1 LLCERPLLEALGEIK
16 INIIYVFVILLLII
30 AITETVLSGTWNK
43 YYFLHG
49 IPIFSKEIEI
59 SNINKASEEIQNFI
73 ITLDTFPGF
82 SKYKGTMF
90 DENTFAFRKKI
101 ITVSFY
107 RNDFENI
114 HGTISINPESRNV
127 EIKGYA
133 GFSLLAFLLYFFVF
147 FLSETENFVAR
158 IFPALFFIF
167 IIGLISYAFDRRKY
181 NKMLTEITELINK

>member
-1 LLCERPLLEALGEIK
+1 M
-16 INIIYVFVILLLII
+16 NIIYVFVILLLII

-59 SNINKASEEIQNFI
+59 PNINKASKEIQNFI

-90 DENTFAFRKKI
+90 DENTFAFRKKM

-114 HGTISINPESRNV
+114 HGTISINPESRKIK
-127 EIKGYA
+127 IKGCSGYS
-133 GFSLLAFLLYFFVF
+133 FLAFLLYFFVF
-147 FLSETENFVAR
+147 FLSDSENFVAG
-158 IFPALFFIF
+158 FLPALFFIL

-181 NKMLTEITELINK
+181 NKFVAKITELVNK

>member
-1 LLCERPLLEALGEIK
+1 M
-16 INIIYVFVILLLII
+16 NIIYVFVILLLII

-59 SNINKASEEIQNFI
+59 SNINKASKEIQNFI

-90 DENTFAFRKKI
+90 DENTFAFRKKM

-107 RNDFENI
+107 HNDFENV
-114 HGTISINPESRNV
+114 HGTISINPESRNIK
-127 EIKGYA
+127 IKGYP
-133 GFSLLAFLLYFFVF
+133 GYSFLAFLLYIFVF
-147 FLSETENFVAR
+147 FLSDSENFVVS
-158 IFPALFFIF
+158 FLPALFVIL
-167 IIGLISYAFDRRKY
+167 IICLISYAFDRRKC
-181 NKMLTEITELINK
+181 NKLVAKIIELVNK